1 MSTTKLLNRR
11 TNVPGQVPGITDID
25 LGEVAIN
32 THQGKMYIKRDKFGV
47 VDVVQVGEDAVEN
60 VFYVSKSGEFG
71 NSGTSLGDSFKTLD
85 SAVSLITTLKSFAFD
100 EAKCTRDFNFIF
112 DGLYNDIAFG
122 TNYNAVTSGH
132 SYQRAN
138 ANKVITDQLVPTR
151 VSFNQARGAI
161 GSVDEV
167 KASTGESG
175 ALYRNNKHW
184 SEIIDILVNGKQS
197 TEQAH
202 DVLEFPAPLVLT
214 TPDADDAAI
223 ILQNNREWLKD
234 ELVVYISQNYPALSY
249 DRVKCERDT
258 GYIIDA
264 IITDLMTG
272 SNYNS
277 VTAGLAYKRY
287 LALPDY
293 QSASTIDIWTFL
305 RDRMLELS
313 ITEASKSKIIAS
325 VAEIADIMVN
335 DVQAADIIITP
346 DTPATTTNRR
356 NAASQ
361 IKNNK
366 QLLIDKT
373 VLYLAQTYPTIQN
386 YDSTKCARDVGYIV
400 DAITL
405 DLMLGT
411 NYNTVTSGLAYVRVN
426 AIPAGQVE
434 FTKGAWIIL
443 RDAINAL
450 SISTDSQDKVTASIA
465 EINDIID
472 NGATSADTLIMPD
485 SINTSVTRRNAADQL
500 KNNNTFIIDEVIRNI
515 SENSPALTIDRAKCS
530 RDVGLIV
537 EAISR
542 DLLFGTNYNSI
553 TAGLAYTRNNAIP
566 ADTVEGT
573 VAVITAI
580 GTITDGLAID
590 ASTKTALKTSV
601 KTVTDIITSGI
612 SINDIVFPTTINS
625 SVNEERAH
633 SQIQLNKTL
642 LIDNY
647 IAYITANYPS
657 LVYDTARCRRDVG
670 FILDGL
676 SHDILY
682 DGNTASRN
690 VAFSYF
696 VDGVS
701 VLPAG
706 QVTAILA
713 AYVNLNADLALV
725 LAETLPNQDV
735 TGSSQSGLLQVTT
748 RLETLLN
755 ITINAITAGNI
766 ASVPLVEN
774 VDTTAIAEPMVKDY
788 AAVVSSLAFIQTSAI
803 AVYDLVGPV
812 HYNRTKCRRDLA
824 FILEALQ
831 HDILYGGNFGS
842 FNIAR
847 SYFVDGV
854 SQLGS
859 SDEITASISAYLFL
873 KTVVSSVVQ
882 ETYTGQDTSGGLA
895 GATEAATLDT
905 LIDIIIDVVNAG
917 NIDSIATRVLPD
929 LTGITA
935 TDYNTINNAIVALKA
950 EVIEYADWYGPV
962 TYDRVKCK
970 RDLGFI
976 LDGLIHD
983 LTYFGNVGSVT
994 NARSYFVGAVAQL
1007 GSVDEVT
1014 FTSNALTYL
1023 DLAIGQVILKTFA
1036 GQDTVADAGTAAEGV
1051 VVNDLISIIEA
1062 PILAGTISGLR
1073 ATVLPDFTG
1082 IVSST
1087 TVDYGLILAQKAT
1100 ITSQALTHV
1109 DLNGSTTYDKVR
1121 CRRDTG
1127 FIVDALTHDVL
1138 YGGTHGTT
1146 INARAYYVGA
1156 VAQLPA
1162 DQQAATQATYEHL
1175 KTIVGQLIT
1184 NTLTSNL
1191 STGADLTGNASQY
1204 ATVSEK
1210 TTLDSLLTIIVD
1222 VIAAGNLDAL
1232 PAVVQPNLISRGV
1245 SVSLRNAVTATKAIQ
1260 DFLILQSVKS
1270 AKNTGDTTIFL
1281 KSGDYTIN
1289 NPVKLP
1295 PKTAIVG
1302 DNLRTTTVRPKSVDS
1317 DLFYVDNGTFIKDLT
1332 FRDHQNLAACVAFDP
1347 SVDSSR
1353 AGPFIVQSPYVQN
1366 CTSITND
1373 GVGMRIDGSKCS
1385 GLKSMVSDAFTQYN
1399 AAGIG
1404 VHLLNR
1410 GFAQLVSIFTISTE
1424 TSILAETGGQCS
1436 ITNSNASFGDFGLVA
1451 RGTSG
1456 ILYDGQ
1462 LDSDYPIFTTS
1473 LRLRNV
1479 INRDSDDYITAFG
1492 ASKLPNYGDTMK
1504 FDSEEY
1510 YYTVVGVDSVDVD
1523 KYDITFEPPLNSLK
1537 AKDQN
1542 MTFRQRSLIASSSH
1556 TFEYVGS
1563 GTNTFTAIPQ
1573 NGGIP
1578 KPEREVVFD
1587 SATNAGL
1594 VVFTSTD
1601 QMGDF
1606 RIGAELTIKRQE
1618 GRIVGET
1625 FERSLYA
1632 ILTPYI
1638 LALEGN

>member
-60 VFYVSKSGEFG
+60 VFYVSKSGEYG

-85 SAVSLITTLKSFAFD
+85 SAVDLITTLKSFAFD

-167 KASTGESG
+167 KASTGVDG

-184 SEIIDILVNGKQS
+184 SEIVDILVNGKQS

-202 DVLEFPAPLVLT
+202 DVLEFPAPPVLP

-249 DRVKCERDT
+249 NRAKCERDT

-305 RDRMLELS
+305 RDRMLELT
-313 ITEASKSKIIAS
+313 ITEASKAKIVAS

-373 VLYLAQTYPTIQN
+373 VLFLAQTYPTIQD

-411 NYNTVTSGLAYVRVN
+411 NYNTVTSGLAYIRSG
-426 AIPAGQVE
+426 AIPTGQVE

-450 SISTDSQDKVTASIA
+450 SISTDSQNKVTASIA

-472 NGATSADTLIMPD
+472 NGATSANTLIMPD
-485 SINTSVTRRNAADQL
+485 SVNTSTTRRSAADQL
-500 KNNNTFIIDEVIRNI
+500 KTNSKIIIDAVITNI
-515 SENSPALTIDRAKCS
+515 SVNNPSLTIDRTKCS

-566 ADTVEGT
+566 VNTIV
-573 VAVITAI
+573 
-580 GTITDGLAID
+580 GTIQVIASIGLITDTLDID
-590 ASTKTALKTSV
+590 ATTKTALKTSI
-601 KTVTDIITSGI
+601 KTITDIIISGV
-612 SINDIVFPTTINS
+612 SINPIVFPATINS

-633 SQIQLNKTL
+633 YQIQLNRSL
-642 LIDNY
+642 LIDNH
-647 IAYITANYPS
+647 IAYITANYPA
-657 LVYDTARCRRDVG
+657 LVYDEVKCRRDVG
-670 FILDGL
+670 YIIDGI

-690 VAFSYF
+690 LAFSYF

-701 VLPAG
+701 VLPSS
-706 QVTAILA
+706 QITATIS
-713 AYVNLNADLALV
+713 AYTNLKSDLDLV
-725 LAETLPNQDV
+725 LSETLTDQD
-735 TGSSQSGLLQVTT
+735 TSGSVQSGPIQVTT
-748 RLETLLN
+748 RLQNLLD
-755 ITINAITAGNI
+755 IVIDAITAGNI
-766 ASVPLVEN
+766 ASVPSALN
-774 VDTTAIAEPMVKDY
+774 VDTTAVAEPMVKDY
-788 AAVVSSLAFIQTSAI
+788 SVLILSLSSIQARAI

-812 HYNRTKCRRDLA
+812 LYDRTKCRRDLS

-831 HDILYGGNFGS
+831 HDILYGGNFGA
-842 FNIAR
+842 FNVAR

-859 SDEITASISAYLFL
+859 ANEITASISAYTFL

-882 ETYTGQDTSGGLA
+882 ETFTGQDTSGGTA
-895 GATEAATLDT
+895 GSAEATTLST
-905 LIDIIIDVVNAG
+905 LIDVIIDVLTAG
-917 NIDSIATRVLPD
+917 NIDSIATRVLPN
-929 LTGITA
+929 LSGITA
-935 TDYNTINNAIVALKA
+935 TDYNTINNAIVPLKA

-970 RDLGFI
+970 RDLGYI
-976 LDGLIHD
+976 IDGLIHD
-983 LTYFGNVGSVT
+983 LTYFGNVGAVT

-1007 GSVDEVT
+1007 GSAEEVT
-1014 FTSNALTYL
+1014 FTLNALSYL
-1023 DLAIGQVILKTFA
+1023 DTAISSVVVETFA
-1036 GQDTVADAGTAAEGV
+1036 GQDVTADAGTAAEGIV
-1051 VVNDLISIIEA
+1051 VSGLIDIIES
-1062 PILAGTISGLR
+1062 PILAGTIAGLT
-1073 ATVLPDFTG
+1073 AIVLPDFTG
-1082 IVSST
+1082 IDSSI
-1087 TVDYGLILAQKAT
+1087 TVDYGTILAQKAT
-1100 ITSQALTHV
+1100 ITSQALYHV
-1109 DLNGSTTYDKVR
+1109 DLNGATSYDKVK

-1127 FIVDALTHDVL
+1127 FIVDSLTHDVL
-1138 YGGTHGTT
+1138 YGGTHGST

-1156 VAQLPA
+1156 VAQLPFG
-1162 DQQAATQATYEHL
+1162 QSAATKATYEHL
-1175 KTIVGQLIT
+1175 KTVVGELVT
-1184 NTLTSNL
+1184 NTLSSNL
-1191 STGADLTGNASQY
+1191 STGANTTGNSGNY
-1204 ATVSEK
+1204 STVAEK
-1210 TTLDSLLTIIVD
+1210 NTLDSLVTIIVD
-1222 VIAAGNLDAL
+1222 VIDAGNLSSL
-1232 PAVVQPNLISRGV
+1232 PAIVQPNLISRGV
-1245 SVSLRNAVTATKAIQ
+1245 SLSLRSAITATKAIQ

-1332 FRDHQNLAACVAFDP
+1332 FRDHQNFAACVSFDP

-1404 VHLLNR
+1404 VHLLER

-1436 ITNSNASFGDFGLVA
+1436 ITNSNASFGDYGLVA
-1451 RGTSG
+1451 RGTSS

-1462 LDSDYPIFTTS
+1462 LDSAYPIYTDTI
-1473 LRLRNV
+1473 RLRNS

-1510 YYTVVGVDSVDVD
+1510 FYTVVGVDSVDVD
-1523 KYDITFEPPLNSLK
+1523 KYDIKFEPSLNSLK

-1578 KPEREVVFD
+1578 KPEREVLFD
-1587 SATNAGL
+1587 SETNAGL

-1606 RIGAELTIKRQE
+1606 RIGSELTIKRQE